1 MPRLHSG
8 AAIDRPET
16 IKLPSIAEIVRQQL
30 QETHSIDMHKNS
42 TTNINNSTHT
52 PNFERKND
60 VESLTLLIRDT
71 STQVSG
77 SDAELFP
84 ENQTR
89 STPVQC
95 PIDAKKQQLEIQRNE
110 NNMTAK
116 DEGDNISP
124 LNIKISQIEERLVRN
139 DITNEL

>member
-16 IKLPSIAEIVRQQL
+16 IKLPAIAEVVRQQL

-52 PNFERKND
+52 PNFKRKID
-60 VESLTLLIRDT
+60 VESQTSLIRDT

-77 SDAELFP
+77 SDTELFL

-89 STPVQC
+89 STSAQC
-95 PIDAKKQQLEIQRNE
+95 PNDAKK
-110 NNMTAK
+110 NNNLKSSEM
-116 DEGDNISP
+116 
-124 LNIKISQIEERLVRN
+124 KI
-139 DITNEL
+139 T